1 MCFIAS
7 GLLMQ
12 YKTGVVLQ
20 DQKTNKMEKRFK
32 MREVQPGA
40 YKPMNELARYVA
52 STGISLIQQE
62 MIKIRASQINGC
74 AYCVNKHTKDAREAG
89 ETEQRLYLLSV
100 WRESPQFTEEERL
113 ILEMTEE
120 ITLIHQRGLSEGLY
134 QKALAQFGEER
145 TAQII
150 MAIININ
157 AWNRIG
163 VSLHMQPE

>member
-1 MCFIAS
+1 
-7 GLLMQ
+7 
-12 YKTGVVLQ
+12 
-20 DQKTNKMEKRFK
+20 
-32 MREVQPGA
+32 MREVQPDA
-40 YKPMNELARYVA
+40 YKPMLELARFA
-52 STGISLIQQE
+52 DSTDISPLHRELIR
-62 MIKIRASQINGC
+62 IRASQINGC
-74 AYCVNKHTKDAREAG
+74 AYCVNKHTMDARKAG
-89 ETEQRLYLLSV
+89 ETEQRIYLLSV

-120 ITLIHQRGLSEGLY
+120 ITLIHQHGLSEDVY
-134 QKALAQFGEER
+134 QRGVARFGEAK